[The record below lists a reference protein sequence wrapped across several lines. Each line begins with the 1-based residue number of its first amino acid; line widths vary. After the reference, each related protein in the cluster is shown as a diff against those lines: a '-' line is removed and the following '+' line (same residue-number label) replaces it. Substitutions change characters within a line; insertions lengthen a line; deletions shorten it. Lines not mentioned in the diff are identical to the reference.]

1 MWYVV
6 QEKQDEFRFLV
17 YEVEKVRLYKTL
29 NMQTSKEE
37 KKKEERPTY

>member
-37 KKKEERPTY
+37 KREE